1 MTGSESEFEGSE
13 EVQNPKTGRSMA
25 VRLTEIGPRLSLRLV
40 KIEEGLSGG
49 AVLYHK
55 FKNKSEEEMAA
66 LQEKK
71 EKKEELK
78 EERKRIQNENVAKKE
93 QAKQAEKKK
102 VKKKW
107 LRFRRRK
114 RKK

>member
-1 MTGSESEFEGSE
+1 
-13 EVQNPKTGRSMA
+13 MA
-25 VRLTEIGPRLSLRLV
+25 VRLTEIGPRISLRYVEHQKILQKLSFFNDKTFIVIFRLV

-55 FKNKSEEEMAA
+55 FKTKSEEEMAA

-102 VKKKW
+102 ADKV
-107 LRFRRRK
+107 F
-114 RKK
+114 

>member
-1 MTGSESEFEGSE
+1 
-13 EVQNPKTGRSMA
+13 MA
-25 VRLTEIGPRLSLRLV
+25 VRLTEIGPRISLRYVEHQKILQKFSFFNDKTFIVIFRLV

-55 FKNKSEEEMAA
+55 FKTKSEEEMAA

-102 VKKKW
+102 ADKV
-107 LRFRRRK
+107 F
-114 RKK
+114 

>member
-1 MTGSESEFEGSE
+1 
-13 EVQNPKTGRSMA
+13 MA
-25 VRLTEIGPRLSLRLV
+25 VRLTEIGPRISLRYVEHQKILQKFSFFNDKTFIVIFFRLV

-55 FKNKSEEEMAA
+55 FKTKSEEEMAA

-102 VKKKW
+102 ADKV
-107 LRFRRRK
+107 F
-114 RKK
+114 